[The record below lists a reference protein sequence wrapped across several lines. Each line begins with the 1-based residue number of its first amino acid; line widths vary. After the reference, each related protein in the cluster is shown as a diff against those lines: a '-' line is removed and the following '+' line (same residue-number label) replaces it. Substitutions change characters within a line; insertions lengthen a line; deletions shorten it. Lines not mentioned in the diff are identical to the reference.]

1 MTADEIRELRERM
14 GISQTEFGKLIGVE
28 QTVVSRWERGA
39 NRPLRVYAE
48 KISKLAQK
56 HARQLTMA
64 DK

>member
-1 MTADEIRELRERM
+1 M

-39 NRPLRVYAE
+39 NRPLNVYAE

-56 HARQLTMA
+56 HARQLAMA

>member
-1 MTADEIRELRERM
+1 LTADEIRELRERM

-39 NRPLRVYAE
+39 NRPLNVYAE

>member
-1 MTADEIRELRERM
+1 LTADEIRELRERM

-39 NRPLRVYAE
+39 NRPLNLYAE
-48 KISKLAQK
+48 NISKLAQK
-56 HARQLTMA
+56 HARQLAMA